1 MSGASVRIAPSM
13 SKEGNG
19 CADPDHKGVDDAF
32 FVLRERVN
40 GTTDIAN
47 LICPGDG
54 VTVSRIYTRRQ

>member
-1 MSGASVRIAPSM
+1 M

-19 CADPDHKGVDDAF
+19 CADPDHMGVDDAF